1 MNDCCLKGFQWDG
14 TRLGTITKLGNND
27 AYVTG
32 TNANKAVMIC
42 HDAYGWT
49 FHNTHLLADHYA
61 AEADVTV
68 YVPDL

>member
-1 MNDCCLKGFQWDG
+1 MKDCCLKGFKWDG
-14 TRLGTITKLGNND
+14 TPKGKNIKLDKND

-32 TNANKAVMIC
+32 TNANKAVMIA

-49 FHNTHLLADHYA
+49 FPNTHLLADHYA

>member
-1 MNDCCLKGFQWDG
+1 MNDCCLQGFRWDG
-14 TRLGTITKLGNND
+14 VPRGEISRLGENE

-32 TNANKAVMIC
+32 TNAKKAVMIV
-42 HDAYGWT
+42 HDIYGWT
-49 FHNTHLLADHYA
+49 FTNTRLLADHYA